1 MGSTAVEPM
10 TVLVTGGSGFL
21 GSAIVRGLLARGGA
35 VRSLARRPAPA
46 LEALGVETVRGDVAD
61 AGAVSRAVAGCDL
74 VFHVAAKAGMWG
86 PYAAYAASNVEG
98 TRHVLDACRR
108 SGVARLVYTSTPSV
122 VHRGTDIEG
131 GDERLPYATHF
142 DSPYPATK
150 AAAER
155 MVLAA
160 NDATL
165 ATVALR
171 PHLLWGPGDTQL
183 VPRILERARRGR
195 LRLVDGGQAVV
206 DATYVDNA
214 ADAHLLAADR
224 LHPGSPVAG
233 RAYFIA
239 QGEPQPLRELLG
251 RILAAAGFPPVTA
264 SVPFVLAYA
273 AGAAAE
279 AVWRVARREEEPP
292 MTRFLARQLAT
303 SHWFDLSAARRDLGY
318 EPRVSLDDGM
328 ARLRRHLAAD
338 SIAS

>member
-1 MGSTAVEPM
+1 M

-21 GSAIVRGLLARGGA
+21 GTAIVRGLLARGA
-35 VRSLARRPAPA
+35 TVRSLARGPAPELA
-46 LEALGVETVRGDVAD
+46 ALGVEVLRGDVAD
-61 AGAVSRAVAGCDL
+61 PGAVSRAVAGCEL

-86 PYAAYAASNVEG
+86 TYAAYAASNVEG

-108 SGVARLVYTSTPSV
+108 HDVPRLVYTSTPSV
-122 VHRGTDIEG
+122 VHRGDDIEG
-131 GDERLPYATHF
+131 GNERLPYATRF

-150 AAAER
+150 AVAER

-160 NDATL
+160 SDATL

-183 VPRILERARRGR
+183 VPRILDQARRGR
-195 LRLVDGGQAVV
+195 LRLVDGGRAVV

-224 LHPGSPVAG
+224 LHAGSQVAG

-239 QGEPQPLRELLG
+239 QGHPLPLRDILG
-251 RILAAAGFPPVTA
+251 RILAAAGLPPVTA
-264 SVPFVLAYA
+264 SVPFPVAYGV
-273 AGAAAE
+273 GAAAE
-279 AVWRVARREEEPP
+279 ASWRLLRRGGEPP

-318 EPRVSLDDGM
+318 EPRVSLEEGL
-328 ARLRRHLAAD
+328 ARLRRQLRRGD
-338 SIAS
+338 